1 MELFGISS
9 RAYTNATSKPN
20 DFTTQNKETYKNIP
34 NSMVSIISKA
44 RMVWSYFDE
53 SKEKDQQTRAL
64 IIWSKNN
71 YEEHN
76 QTWYRNEVMKEYIN
90 NYTEFKSDN
99 QIRNHAIK
107 MINGNNLQWKT
118 FMEKTPE
125 DLFEIVRKNLQQK
138 TANITNTTNGDNNQN
153 NAAQNRDNFT
163 ENIHVNTSPKPRYRY
178 VKPMWGDENLQD
190 LSNSGRNQ

>member
-1 MELFGISS
+1 MFGISTRS
-9 RAYTNATSKPN
+9 YTTATSKPN
-20 DFTTQNKETYKNIP
+20 DFNTQNKETYQNVPKETVP
-34 NSMVSIISKA
+34 IIRNAKK
-44 RMVWSYFDE
+44 VWSYFDE
-53 SKEKDQQTRAL
+53 DKEKDQQTTAL

-99 QIRNHAIK
+99 QIRDHAIK

-163 ENIHVNTSPKPRYRY
+163 ENIHVNTSPKLRHRY